1 MKSLRITAV
10 CAALYLAS
18 ASCIAGGAME
28 GTSTR
33 PDLFFAWL
41 SSADDSEGVVVN
53 LQRHADFLRLTEH
66 CKSGLPVYRY
76 GQNTRYT
83 CKAEP
88 YDTGSPD
95 SRKIAQVT
103 VKGPIPKSTTAQFGM
118 FSLKPTRTTR
128 WNTRAITPDEQAALK
143 SFIDVR
149 RPRLRVPVKQLKL
162 AAATVTFA
170 SDEERATLIV
180 PGNEVRDEPGGYY
193 AQQHYVFVKDHGAYA
208 YRGMLPA
215 KPAQYFDLDGGDLP
229 DVLAEEDCDG
239 ICISLWSLSKGI
251 RNVAAFGG
259 H

>member
-1 MKSLRITAV
+1 MKSLRLSAL

-18 ASCIAGGAME
+18 ASCIAGEAKE
-28 GTSTR
+28 SSSTR

-41 SSADDSEGVVVN
+41 SSTDDSEPVVVN
-53 LQRHADFLRLTEH
+53 FKEHSDFLRMTEH

-76 GQNTRYT
+76 GQNSRYT
-83 CKAEP
+83 CKAVP

-95 SRKIAQVT
+95 SWKIAQVT
-103 VKGPIPKSTTAQFGM
+103 VKGPTPKSTTAQFGM

-128 WNTRAITPDEQAALK
+128 WNTRAITLDEQAALK

-149 RPRLRVPVKQLKL
+149 NPRLRVPVKQLKL

-193 AQQHYVFVKDHGAYA
+193 AQRHYVFVKDHGAYA

-215 KPAQYFDLDGGDLP
+215 KPVQYFDLDGGDLP
-229 DVLAEEDCDG
+229 DVLVEEDCDG
-239 ICISLWSLSKGI
+239 SCISLWSISKRI
-251 RNVAAFGG
+251 RSVAGFGG